1 MSRTSLHEVAK
12 SSPRSQPLLSGF
24 IKEGFL
30 TKQGRNVK
38 SWRKRWFVL
47 NDSLC
52 TLTYYKTR
60 EMAQKESVTAA
71 KAKGQIFFTQEHFI
85 EDAPELENEKKFS
98 FKIRGPERIL
108 FVHALN
114 ESEKNEWMEAM
125 RFVLPQNK
133 KIRDKEAKDRIINAE
148 KEAKKMQEDILGAT
162 PGWDTNIKKL

>member
-71 KAKGQIFFTQEHFI
+71 KAKGQIFFYSRTFY
-85 EDAPELENEKKFS
+85 
-98 FKIRGPERIL
+98 
-108 FVHALN
+108 
-114 ESEKNEWMEAM
+114 
-125 RFVLPQNK
+125 
-133 KIRDKEAKDRIINAE
+133 
-148 KEAKKMQEDILGAT
+148 
-162 PGWDTNIKKL
+162 